1 MNGLCPHNNP
11 LNVCQTCAAEAD
23 GPPGPV
29 SGSVQWFSRVYG
41 VLMVHCEAPL
51 GMMQQFIIAHT
62 GERPCD
68 EFRFQGRLGFGG
80 KYRRKTNTVD
90 CYPEDENPTR
100 QRLIAETNAALDAL
114 NTQGQ

>member
-11 LNVCQTCAAEAD
+11 LNVCQACAAEAD
-23 GPPGPV
+23 GPSGPV
-29 SGSVQWFSRVYG
+29 PGSVHWFSQVYS

-51 GMMQQFIIAHT
+51 GMMQQFIAAHT

-90 CYPEDENPTR
+90 YYPEDETHAR
-100 QRLIAETNAALDAL
+100 RALMHDTNAALAAL
-114 NTQGQ
+114 NGAG